1 MSKLQLEVRIIPPS
15 VRELEDQILTQSYL
29 IPREPVQNPNSSFSL
44 SLQSTSVSPQ
54 PLYQYPINLH
64 PNVVRF
70 VHLTLFS
77 NTLNTIAE
85 EISQRFLKLHPD
97 QDPLEIE
104 RLENSFGTDL
114 DPDYVAEDI
123 FNRDNLIRVIVDK
136 EIVTRKRSQSPRPF
150 HNSLILPRKRAKSSS
165 LKTPNP
171 NLQSP
176 SRHPLAEEI
185 NANSTALFV
194 NVDPT
199 KPNSPATN
207 STPVILNNSTRKV
220 SERITS
226 GMLTA
231 AMPNLSNNDIPSADE
246 SSFQKGSEPKQAS
259 VPSKE
264 TVQMNKKTNTMESSV
279 TTSPNKVSS
288 SKVAE
293 KSPSPTGENTV
304 TLTKEDVFRFF
315 KSGIRNSTG
324 NDTDL
329 EDTFSSY
336 KPARFNSNKQNGSG
350 LAIDEA
356 PSSRNRQHSALE
368 PDAARSSQPEQS
380 STLTESSAPKVV
392 TALAPGTNQPPR
404 LLRSINANSKVANS
418 LANKEQFEES
428 QEKEPSSLAK
438 DELSKQKAAEEET
451 SRRRQAEERRR
462 LQEEKRQLQYE
473 EKLRKDEARRL
484 AREERDRSRLEK
496 KAQQEEERLKRQEE
510 RKKLQEEKKK
520 QLEEEKQ
527 RKLEEKRKLSE
538 MKSSEEIR
546 QSHNSQSPFTSPAR
560 QSTVQTASSP
570 ASKIMNDPARDT
582 GHNSINSPVT
592 NNIVKSSANP
602 LNAVDTHGTSSTS
615 PVKKNISPTK
625 VNPSPTN
632 SLATVS
638 TSSLDKDANRNQ
650 PSARTSDDNVTSA
663 PLLISRRNVTELSPN
678 HPKVS
683 LENLTSKKAIADK
696 DQDESSSESDSTS
709 DSSDNSESDSDSN
722 SETDTSSDSDTE
734 GSGSEEEKH
743 EKKAG
748 TVSKRPIVVNT
759 PATKTVATSSK
770 PTLQASSSAD
780 SSRTPV
786 KKQNSSSSASPKKTD
801 ISVLQVEKKE
811 PALTGV
817 SSLPKLTQL
826 MERGV
831 PAVKDTTNNPSSSN
845 KKLTPHRRVK
855 SDAIVDD
862 SDLSSSSS
870 SDSTSS
876 SDSDSSSSSGSDSSS
891 GNNSSSDDSSDSES
905 ESDGNKALSSQ
916 FLNSKKAKELIGKKK
931 KSSALSSLL
940 KDTKK

>member
-136 EIVTRKRSQSPRPF
+136 EIVTRKRSQSPQPF

-185 NANSTALFV
+185 NANSTTLFA

-199 KPNSPATN
+199 KPNSPATS

-231 AMPNLSNNDIPSADE
+231 DMPNLSNNDIPSADE
-246 SSFQKGSEPKQAS
+246 SSYQKGSEPKQAS

-336 KPARFNSNKQNGSG
+336 KPARFNPNKQNGSG

-368 PDAARSSQPEQS
+368 PEQS

-392 TALAPGTNQPPR
+392 TALASSTNQPPR
-404 LLRSINANSKVANS
+404 LLRSINANSKVANA

-428 QEKEPSSLAK
+428 QEKDPSSLAK

-496 KAQQEEERLKRQEE
+496 KAQQEEEKLKRQEE

-538 MKSSEEIR
+538 MKSSEEIS

-570 ASKIMNDPARDT
+570 ASKIMNDPARNT
-582 GHNSINSPVT
+582 GHNSLNSPVT

-602 LNAVDTHGTSSTS
+602 LNAVDTLGTSSTS
-615 PVKKNISPTK
+615 PVKKPISPTK
-625 VNPSPTN
+625 VNPSSTN

-638 TSSLDKDANRNQ
+638 TSSLDKNANRNQ
-650 PSARTSDDNVTSA
+650 PSARTSDNNVTNA

-683 LENLTSKKAIADK
+683 SENLSSKKVIADK
-696 DQDESSSESDSTS
+696 DQEESSSESDSTS

-743 EKKAG
+743 EKKSG

-786 KKQNSSSSASPKKTD
+786 KNQNSSSSASPKKAD

-831 PAVKDTTNNPSSSN
+831 PAVKDTTNNLSSSN

-891 GNNSSSDDSSDSES
+891 GNNSSSDDSSDSAS